1 MRYGKGE
8 EIVCLVMK
16 VMRKEFIMN
25 ELDNI
30 KIDLSKNNP
39 YHTTIIEELY
49 KGEKYI
55 SYFKCGRCGKT
66 FKSFIK
72 NIVKY
77 KYKVCYDCMKEI
89 ENEANIKYKNVCKI
103 IEKYGYQLLSHNN
116 DYTKIDIQDEYG
128 YKGRTSLRLLK
139 EGKPFSKFALYNP
152 YSLDNLKLYCKINK
166 LDCVVPNQK
175 FKGYNKNIKVQCKC
189 GAIFEISV
197 YDFINSNQTKC
208 KKCRQL

>member
-25 ELDNI
+25 KLDNI

-55 SYFKCGRCGKT
+55 AYFKCGRCGKT

-89 ENEANIKYKNVCKI
+89 ENEANIKYKMQKDRFI
-103 IEKYGYQLLSHNN
+103 STI
-116 DYTKIDIQDEYG
+116 
-128 YKGRTSLRLLK
+128 
-139 EGKPFSKFALYNP
+139 LYNIIFFVLV
-152 YSLDNLKLYCKINK
+152 YLVVKFCFDNLKDKIIY
-166 LDCVVPNQK
+166 
-175 FKGYNKNIKVQCKC
+175 G
-189 GAIFEISV
+189 
-197 YDFINSNQTKC
+197 FI
-208 KKCRQL
+208 QL